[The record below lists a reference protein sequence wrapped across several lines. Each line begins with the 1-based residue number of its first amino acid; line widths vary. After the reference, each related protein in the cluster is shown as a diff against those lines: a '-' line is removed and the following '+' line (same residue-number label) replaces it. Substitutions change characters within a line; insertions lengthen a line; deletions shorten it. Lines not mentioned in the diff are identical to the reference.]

1 MRRKGKQAALISV
14 AAAGIL
20 VILLLVAGTVLRMNT
35 RDAGFAA
42 AFASFITDTFA
53 F

>member
-1 MRRKGKQAALISV
+1 MRRKGKQAALVSV

-20 VILLLVAGTVLRMNT
+20 VIFLLVAGAVLRMNT
-35 RDAGFAA
+35 RDLGFAA